1 MGVVYEALDEERG
14 ETVALKTV
22 PAPDAEAIY
31 RTKQEFRALA
41 DLEHPNLVQL
51 YDLVVEEGACF
62 FTMELVRGENLLAH
76 CLRPRVAHDPAA
88 ATLDGRLAMP
98 RFDEARLRDAFGQL
112 ARGLAALHAAGRIH
126 RDVKPPNVLVT
137 DAGRVVLL
145 DFGLARSMDAPANDS
160 LGGGVVGTATYMSPE
175 QARGDGELTAATD
188 AYAFGVMLY
197 EALTG
202 AAPHHGTL
210 FELLAAKQGS
220 DPPPPSSTTPRIPG
234 DLDAL
239 CAGLLRVEPEARP
252 RDEEIL
258 ACFGVTNVPLGSHSS
273 TRSSFE
279 GSALSARQ
287 AELEALRQASDRA
300 AAGARVHARVHGR
313 SGMGKTTLVRHFLRA
328 LQHEGALVLASRC
341 YPQESIPYKALDG
354 AIDGL
359 SRHLRSLPA
368 DQVDA
373 LLPDDVETVAAVF
386 PALRRVEAI
395 ATRAA
400 HSAPAV
406 FHPSDARVRA
416 FRGLRTILG
425 RVAARQRVVL
435 SIDDAQW
442 GDGDSAAFL
451 GDLLRADASR
461 GLLVVTSS
469 REEAGAESPVLGTLE
484 RAALSVRDVS
494 KVLVP
499 VEPLAEDAVAA
510 LVAVLLGRPDDVSA
524 SDVRRIA
531 RESAGSPLVAGE
543 LARLARGGPQGAA
556 LLLGAPGESI
566 LASRLAALPEASRRF
581 VEIVAISGEPI
592 PTGIVLR
599 AAGRG
604 DGDRS
609 LLHQLR
615 AAHWLRAVAVERQ
628 EGLDTFHDR
637 MREEVLAR
645 LPDDR
650 ARELHGRIAAA
661 LETAER
667 PAVDRLAR
675 HLARAGQ
682 TERACRYA
690 VKAAEEAS
698 AALAFDRSVELYELA
713 ASLAP
718 SADRAALLPP
728 LARAYGLAGRTVDA
742 ANVHLEIAERATGNE
757 RLDHRRL
764 AADALLRSGRID
776 QALRLLGD
784 IAGDLGVE
792 IARPGL
798 GPLAA
803 VAWRRLRI
811 ALRGLRY
818 TPRTPEEISPR
829 TRVRLDMLATLAATI
844 GVADPLRGLI
854 VQASFLL
861 EALDAGNEPHICRA
875 FAFEAS
881 FAAVRGDAA
890 KAKDLARRVTQLSQR
905 AGGAEERVWS
915 EFSYAI
921 CAHAEYRFEA
931 AAEHYANVEQLFR
944 QAPSMTHWELTTARL
959 YRSFMMQ
966 YYRGAYRT
974 AVADVEAA
982 IEDARRRNDL
992 HASTVFSAVP
1002 LMWLRLADDRPEEAR
1017 AALDGALE
1025 EWPKD
1030 SYFLMHLYVEHSIAV
1045 VLLYMG
1051 HFEEAA
1057 ELALRR
1063 QTRANAAGFHRV
1075 AIVRND
1081 GIRLIALTALAA
1093 GRYDV
1098 ARGWAKE
1105 LRKSRYDAVRG
1116 NWHIV
1121 EAAIAAHEGARD
1133 RAHRELIEAA
1143 DCFERANALAYLA
1156 AVRDRLGAFL
1166 GGAEGEALRAKARG
1180 WAEAEGIV
1188 APAKVF
1194 AINCPFPGTP

>member
-22 PAPDAEAIY
+22 PTPDAEAIY

-51 YDLVVEEGACF
+51 YDLVVEDGACF
-62 FTMELVRGENLLAH
+62 FTMELVRGEGLLPH
-76 CLRPRVAHDPAA
+76 CSRFRAIDPAA
-88 ATLDGRLAMP
+88 ATLDGKLGP
-98 RFDEARLRDAFGQL
+98 RFDEGRLRDAFGQL

-137 DAGRVVLL
+137 EAGRVVLL

-175 QARGDGELTAATD
+175 QARGDAELTAATD
-188 AYAFGVMLY
+188 TYAFGVMLY

-202 AAPHHGTL
+202 ATPHHGTL

-220 DPPPPSSTTPRIPG
+220 DPPPPSSTTPRIPA

-239 CAGLLRVEPEARP
+239 CAGLLRVEPGARP

-258 ACFGVTNVPLGSHSS
+258 ACFGVENVPVSSHSS
-273 TRSSFE
+273 TRTSFE
-279 GSALSARQ
+279 ASALSARQ
-287 AELEALRQASDRA
+287 AELAALQRASDLA
-300 AAGARVHARVHGR
+300 AAGGRVHARVHGR
-313 SGMGKTTLVRHFLRA
+313 SGMGKTTLVRHFLRT
-328 LQHEGALVLASRC
+328 LQHGGALVLASRC

-359 SRHLRSLPA
+359 SRHLRALPA
-368 DQVDA
+368 SEVDA

-395 ATRAA
+395 ASRAA

-425 RVAARQRVVL
+425 KVAAGRRVVL

-451 GDLLRADASR
+451 GELLRAEASR

-469 REEAGAESPVLGTLE
+469 REEAGAESPVLGSLE
-484 RAALSVRDVS
+484 RASLSVRDVS

-499 VEPLAEDAVAA
+499 VEPLPEDATAQ
-510 LVAVLLGRPDDVSA
+510 LVAVLLGRPDDA
-524 SDVRRIA
+524 GAPDVRRIA

-543 LARLARGGPQGAA
+543 LTRLARGGPHEA
-556 LLLGAPGESI
+556 LVAGESI

-604 DGDRS
+604 EGDRS

-645 LPDDR
+645 LPADR

-667 PAVDRLAR
+667 PAVHRLAR

-690 VKAAEEAS
+690 VRAAEEAS
-698 AALAFDRSVELYELA
+698 AGLAFDRSVELYELA
-713 ASLAP
+713 ASLATP
-718 SADRAALLPP
+718 ADRAALLPA

-742 ANVHLEIAERATGNE
+742 ANVHLEIAERTTGNE
-757 RLDHRRL
+757 RLDQRRL

-803 VAWRRLRI
+803 VAWRRVRI

-818 TPRTPEEISPR
+818 KARTPEEISPR

-844 GVADPLRGLI
+844 GVADPLRGLL

-890 KAKDLARRVTQLSQR
+890 KAALLARRVTQLSQR
-905 AGGAEERVWS
+905 VGGTEERVWS
-915 EFSYAI
+915 EFSHAI

-1051 HFEEAA
+1051 HTEEAA

-1063 QTRANAAGFHRV
+1063 QERANAAGLHRV

-1081 GIRLIALTALAA
+1081 GVRLIALTALAA

-1098 ARGWAKE
+1098 ARAWAKQ
-1105 LRKSRYDAVRG
+1105 LRRSKYDAVRG

-1121 EAAIAAHEGARD
+1121 EAAIAAHEGDRD

-1143 DCFERANALAYLA
+1143 DCFERASALAYLA

-1188 APAKVF
+1188 APGKIY
-1194 AINCPFPGTP
+1194 AINCPFPGMP